1 MTRQQFNIDKLA
13 NGCEQLGISV
23 NSGQLENL
31 LTHIEILAKWNK
43 KLNLTAL
50 NSIDEMISHHILD
63 SLAINRHI
71 KGGTLLD
78 IGTGAG
84 FPGLPLAIVNPTL
97 QVTLLDSRGKRIEF
111 LRYAISTM
119 GLGNVFLSK
128 SRIEDYQGR
137 EKFDTLAARAF
148 SSVSELV
155 RLCEGNLHS
164 GTRLLALKGRHPQDE
179 IDSLAV
185 DWPETLHKRITVNK
199 LNVPFMEAQ
208 RHLIILD
215 F

>member
-1 MTRQQFNIDKLA
+1 
-13 NGCEQLGISV
+13 
-23 NSGQLENL
+23 
-31 LTHIEILAKWNK
+31 
-43 KLNLTAL
+43 
-50 NSIDEMISHHILD
+50 MISHHILD
-63 SLAINRHI
+63 SLAVSRYI

-78 IGTGAG
+78 VGTGAG

-119 GLGNVFLSK
+119 GLDNVFLSK
-128 SRIEDYQGR
+128 SRIEDYRGH
-137 EKFDTLAARAF
+137 EKFDTLAARAV
-148 SSVSELV
+148 SSASQLV
-155 RLCEGNLHS
+155 RLCKENLHS

-179 IDSLAV
+179 IDSLDV
-185 DWPETLHKRITVNK
+185 DLPDSLPKRISVKK

>member
-1 MTRQQFNIDKLA
+1 MTRRQFNIDKLA
-13 NGCEQLGISV
+13 NGCEQLGITV
-23 NSGQLENL
+23 NSNQLQNL
-31 LTHIEILAKWNK
+31 LTHIDLLAKWNK
-43 KLNLTAL
+43 SLNLTAISS
-50 NSIDEMISHHILD
+50 NEEMISHHILD
-63 SLAINRHI
+63 SLAINHYI
-71 KGGTLLD
+71 KGDTLLD
-78 IGTGAG
+78 VGTGAG
-84 FPGLPLAIVNPTL
+84 FPGLPLAIINPNL

-128 SRIEDYQGR
+128 SRIENYRGH
-137 EKFDTLAARAF
+137 EKFDTLAARAV
-148 SSVSELV
+148 SSVSELI
-155 RLCEGNLHS
+155 RLCTENLHS

-179 IDSLAV
+179 LDSLAV
-185 DWPETLHKRITVNK
+185 DWPESPAKRIAIKK